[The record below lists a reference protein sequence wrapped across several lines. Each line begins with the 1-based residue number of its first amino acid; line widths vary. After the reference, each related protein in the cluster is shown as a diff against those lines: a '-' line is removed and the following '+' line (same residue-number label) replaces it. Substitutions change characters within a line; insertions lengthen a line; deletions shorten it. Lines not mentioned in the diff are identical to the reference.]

1 MRSVPAGRQLGMG
14 DARIYP
20 DGLISS
26 AAQLDR
32 VRLRRILAGLGRRH
46 RLLTRTRS
54 RPEAG
59 LMGPTRPVGEVKRRA
74 HAG

>member
-46 RLLTRTRS
+46 RLTRTRY
-54 RPEAG
+54 RPQAG